1 MIRAEGAEEAGPGPK
16 RRMFKAGRGPGGKRP
31 GTSTS
36 AGAEAGAGSEGREVR
51 VGLGSK
57 EEAADQEFWRDSTPS
72 KGLMWRTEFERK
84 QGQGARVGRRHQLPW
99 IQRGKGV
106 QARSKDSKGTPGMP
120 VGAHD

>member
-1 MIRAEGAEEAGPGPK
+1 M
-16 RRMFKAGRGPGGKRP
+16 
-31 GTSTS
+31 
-36 AGAEAGAGSEGREVR
+36 
-51 VGLGSK
+51 GLGSK

-106 QARSKDSKGTPGMP
+106 HESSMLSCRFEMLFPHKVCILLMKTIPDSLGIRNIRLGTVNLSNSLHIGNKTEILLY
-120 VGAHD
+120 